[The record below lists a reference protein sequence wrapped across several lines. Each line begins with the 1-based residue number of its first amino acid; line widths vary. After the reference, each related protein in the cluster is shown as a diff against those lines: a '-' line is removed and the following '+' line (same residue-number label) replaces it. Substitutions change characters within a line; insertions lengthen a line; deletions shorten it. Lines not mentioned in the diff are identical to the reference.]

1 MNKIPFT
8 SSLKFPNSNCQ
19 DRFNNELD
27 TSNYSQSTL
36 SKSYLPDVVEGQCRR
51 IIRCITRG
59 MDSRNERNLLISR
72 HSPLAYIRNR
82 IPLVFSSLHSLSLSF
97 VRLFVH
103 VQISSISA
111 PFFPRHSCMH
121 HKPPSSPVSRE
132 LLSRSEELFMLPS
145 NDLLS
150 SELSFP
156 PRFSAHPH
164 TTSLPLSFRVLFTWG
179 QRRESRW
186 KPRNSS

>member
-1 MNKIPFT
+1 M
-8 SSLKFPNSNCQ
+8 
-19 DRFNNELD
+19 D

-164 TTSLPLSFRVLFTWG
+164 TTSLPLSFRVLFT
-179 QRRESRW
+179 
-186 KPRNSS
+186 

>member
-1 MNKIPFT
+1 M
-8 SSLKFPNSNCQ
+8 
-19 DRFNNELD
+19 D

-164 TTSLPLSFRVLFTWG
+164 ALPLSFRVLFTWG

>member
-1 MNKIPFT
+1 M
-8 SSLKFPNSNCQ
+8 
-19 DRFNNELD
+19 
-27 TSNYSQSTL
+27 
-36 SKSYLPDVVEGQCRR
+36 VEGQCRR

-82 IPLVFSSLHSLSLSF
+82 IPLVFSSLSL

-164 TTSLPLSFRVLFTWG
+164 TTSLPLSFRVLFT
-179 QRRESRW
+179 
-186 KPRNSS
+186 

>member
-82 IPLVFSSLHSLSLSF
+82 IPLVFSSLSL

-111 PFFPRHSCMH
+111 PFFPVILACITS
-121 HKPPSSPVSRE
+121 PPLLSSPVSRE

-164 TTSLPLSFRVLFTWG
+164 ALPLSFRVLFT
-179 QRRESRW
+179 
-186 KPRNSS
+186 